1 MAQKVALQWSL
12 SIKKTLDDFVLILIN
27 LKV

>member
-12 SIKKTLDDFVLILIN
+12 SIMKTLGDFVLILIN